1 MLKEG
6 EASVPAGIYRDVPH
20 PCRKFLGH
28 LGSPSGLWWL
38 VQEVHPAPL
47 SSQSQSIFRSA
58 GLSRLFFP
66 SSHSPK
72 DAYLIW
78 GEKICSCITLFSIFM
93 VSILHLEFFRNV
105 AEIAICN
112 IIFILPF
119 YFPNTILIL
128 FRSVLCPTK
137 DYIF

>member
-6 EASVPAGIYRDVPH
+6 EASAPAGIYRDVPH

-28 LGSPSGLWWL
+28 LGSPCGLWWL
-38 VQEVHPAPL
+38 VQEVHPASL
-47 SSQSQSIFRSA
+47 SSQSQSIFRPV
-58 GLSRLFFP
+58 GLSRLSLP
-66 SSHSPK
+66 SSPSPK

-93 VSILHLEFFRNV
+93 VSTLHPELFRHV

-112 IIFILPF
+112 VVFILPF
-119 YFPNTILIL
+119 YFPNTVLIL